1 MAKGRWGKMIKFRF
15 YSDKDLEERFLNDMV
30 AKGYAMTKFRLGVY
44 WFEKCEPGEYTYKID
59 LVNDKDKNQ
68 RKGYYDLICETGG
81 EIVQTYGIWVF
92 LRKKG
97 EFELYT
103 DNESKIEQYNRIK
116 KKFLLVALCELL
128 ITPAPLGVYFNHG
141 VKSTIIAIVALIFI
155 SILCLHQAYKCH
167 IKIGSLKN

>member
-1 MAKGRWGKMIKFRF
+1 MIKFRL

-44 WFEKCEPGEYTYKID
+44 WFEKCEPREYTYKID

-68 RKGYYDLICETGG
+68 QDEYYDLIRETGG

-103 DNESKIEQYNRIK
+103 DNESKIEEYNRIRNMY
-116 KKFLLVALCELL
+116 LLSALVQLAMIPSQL
-128 ITPAPLGVYFNHG
+128 SVYFN
-141 VKSTIIAIVALIFI
+141 SDIRFFLILMVFFSFI
-155 SILCLHQAYKCH
+155 CILLLYQAYKCNR
-167 IKIGSLKN
+167 KIEDLKKLTNK